1 MHIENSADQNAEL
14 TAAMVRIES
23 LYMRAVRRQNPL
35 KHRLTEGFSEAL
47 WKGDTLPYRDAAKVL
62 RLAEREFNRVL
73 ASKCIAT
80 ATETFTVRPRSTIRV
95 MVMGGGGDRLRPGTI
110 VKMRRDEFA
119 DFAAYA
125 AA

>member
-73 ASKCIAT
+73 ASKC
-80 ATETFTVRPRSTIRV
+80 
-95 MVMGGGGDRLRPGTI
+95 GGDRLRPGTI